1 MNRKLKNIMIISGIL
16 VIIAAALSGSILYVT
31 HYKMAVVDTAQSAD
45 GNYELIL
52 QSVGEPAFP
61 FGSASGRLVLKSG
74 EIIVASADFRIS
86 NDGSSFSEEA
96 WSVTWF
102 DDYVEIVLSGSEQ
115 YDELLTLYYDGQVE
129 KSRLTTHYGVE
140 AEGASGNIAE
150 GATDT
155 EDFSGFELFP
165 EERRITAGYKA
176 IYEFISGSAAEN
188 FEVYYGAS
196 ESSTRCVLY
205 EDENTVEYLV
215 YNGESENENCG
226 LYVRYQSGKNADGTW
241 SYTDGIIINIYA
253 YVYESGDV
261 VSSGKTQWEDIGSRA
276 YQKVTEER

>member
-1 MNRKLKNIMIISGIL
+1 MNRISKNIMIISGIL

-31 HYKMAVVDTAQSAD
+31 HYKVAVVDTAQSAD

-61 FGSASGRLVLKSG
+61 FGSASGSLVLKSG
-74 EIIVASADFRIS
+74 EIIVAKADFKIN
-86 NDGSSFSEEA
+86 NDGSSFSEQA

-140 AEGASGNIAE
+140 AESVSGNIAE
-150 GATDT
+150 EATDT
-155 EDFSGFELFP
+155 EDHPEFELFP
-165 EERRITAGYKA
+165 DEWRITAGYKA
-176 IYEFISGSAAEN
+176 IYEFISGSTTKN

-196 ESSTRCVLY
+196 ESSTKCVLS
-205 EDENTVEYLV
+205 EDENTVDYLV
-215 YNGESENENCG
+215 YDGESANENCG
-226 LYVRYQSGKNADGTW
+226 LYVCYQSEKNADGTW

-253 YVYESGDV
+253 YVYENGDV
-261 VSSGKTQWEDIGSRA
+261 VSSGKRNGKILAQRLIR
-276 YQKVTEER
+276 K